1 MTASLSPD
9 CKESGPEV
17 IGLDLDGL
25 YAGHQEREGIH
36 ICIFLADLSENS
48 SCEDLAKEYNRM
60 HGERAVGAFS
70 WGIRM

>member
-25 YAGHQEREGIH
+25 YAGHQEREGIE
-36 ICIFLADLSENS
+36 IPIFRAQL
-48 SCEDLAKEYNRM
+48 NRK
-60 HGERAVGAFS
+60 
-70 WGIRM
+70 